1 MRERKAHDDPR
12 YSWSSLLSSFPV
24 LLMSR
29 EIETERDE
37 RSEKREN
44 EERNVSDKT
53 SRDDDFND
61 DCEDLEETKVGS

>member
-1 MRERKAHDDPR
+1 
-12 YSWSSLLSSFPV
+12 
-24 LLMSR
+24 MSR
-29 EIETERDE
+29 EIETEGDE